1 MFIRPRVFVAK
12 SFEEQHMIVSPTYHE
27 LIELS
32 NSELAKRMRL
42 AKVQLSEIRQLGES
56 TTTTERIYFL
66 FLNEWEK
73 RLKIGNSF
81 YR

>member
-1 MFIRPRVFVAK
+1 
-12 SFEEQHMIVSPTYHE
+12 MIVSPTYHE

>member
-1 MFIRPRVFVAK
+1 
-12 SFEEQHMIVSPTYHE
+12 MIVSPTYRE

-32 NSELAKRMRL
+32 NSELAKRMQL
-42 AKVQLSEIRQLGES
+42 AKVQLSEVRQLGES